1 MDFDDPQGSCDLP
14 NTRNVY
20 VATEP
25 GVRVGVW
32 HSLPSSYDHQAA
44 AARADHAELLLE
56 DGKTVSEIVE

>member
-32 HSLPSSYDHQAA
+32 HSLPGSYDQQPAA
-44 AARADHAELLLE
+44 GRAEHAELLLE
-56 DGKTVSEIVE
+56 D

>member
-25 GVRVGVW
+25 GVHEV
-32 HSLPSSYDHQAA
+32 Y
-44 AARADHAELLLE
+44 LLMPYHKVNTLT
-56 DGKTVSEIVE
+56 GHL